1 MKAYNFY
8 AGPSI
13 LDPAVIRAAN
23 RALDNTNDLSILE
36 RSHRGKEVQ
45 TLFAQTKSMLKELMQ
60 LSDDFEILFL
70 HGGARLQN
78 CMVPYNIC
86 TKYTANYID
95 TGTWSTKSFEESAL
109 IRDSKIVA
117 SSGDKNYSYIPKEL
131 DWNGQGYLH
140 ITTNNTIH
148 GTQFHNFEFTKQGI
162 VVADMSSDILSREMN
177 FKAFGL
183 IYAGLQKNLG
193 TAGGTLV
200 IIKKELLEDLPKV
213 PSMLNYKQHVKNDSM
228 LNTPPVFAVL
238 MCKLVLDW
246 MQKEGGLAAIEN
258 RNKHKS
264 ALLYEAIDSIDAFEG
279 FAQKE
284 DRSLMNVTFKLCD
297 PVREN
302 TFNELLKQE
311 NIIGLNGHRS
321 KGGYRASLYNQLPL
335 THVEHLVKVMRKF
348 SQM

>member
-1 MKAYNFY
+1 
-8 AGPSI
+8 
-13 LDPAVIRAAN
+13 
-23 RALDNTNDLSILE
+23 
-36 RSHRGKEVQ
+36 
-45 TLFAQTKSMLKELMQ
+45 
-60 LSDDFEILFL
+60 
-70 HGGARLQN
+70 
-78 CMVPYNIC
+78 
-86 TKYTANYID
+86 
-95 TGTWSTKSFEESAL
+95 
-109 IRDSKIVA
+109 
-117 SSGDKNYSYIPKEL
+117 
-131 DWNGQGYLH
+131 
-140 ITTNNTIH
+140 
-148 GTQFHNFEFTKQGI
+148 
-162 VVADMSSDILSREMN
+162 MSSDILSREMN
-177 FKAFGL
+177 FNAFGL

-246 MQKEGGLAAIEN
+246 MQKEGGLTAIEN
-258 RNKHKS
+258 RNKLKS
-264 ALLYEAIDSIDAFEG
+264 ALLYDAIDSLDAFEG

-284 DRSLMNVTFKLCD
+284 DRSLMNVTFKLND
-297 PVREN
+297 SSREES
-302 TFNELLKQE
+302 FNLLLKQE

>member
-13 LDPAVIRAAN
+13 LAPDVIQAAIT
-23 RALDNTNDLSILE
+23 AIDNTNDLSILE

-45 TLFAQTKSMLKELMQ
+45 AMFDQTKVMLKEIMQ
-60 LSDDFEILFL
+60 LNDDFEILFL

-78 CMVPYNIC
+78 CMIPYNIC
-86 TKYTANYID
+86 TQSSANYID
-95 TGTWSTKSFEESAL
+95 TGAWSTKSYEESAI
-109 IRDSKIVA
+109 IRDSHILA
-117 SSGDKNYSYIPKEL
+117 SSADGNYSYIPKQL
-131 DWNGQGYLH
+131 NWNGEGYVH

-148 GTQFHNFEFTKQGI
+148 GTQFHDFNFTSKGV
-162 VVADMSSDILSREMN
+162 VVADMSSDILSRDMN
-177 FKAFGL
+177 FNQFGL

-200 IIKKELLEDLPKV
+200 IIKKELLEDLPHV
-213 PSMLNYKQHVKNDSM
+213 PSMLNYKQHAKNDSM

-246 MQKEGGLAAIEN
+246 IMREGGLTAIEN
-258 RNKHKS
+258 RNKQK
-264 ALLYEAIDSIDAFEG
+264 AGLLYEAIDELDAFEG

-284 DRSLMNVTFKLCD
+284 DRSLMNATFKLTD
-297 PVREN
+297 TTREN
-302 TFNELLKQE
+302 EFNTLLKQE
-311 NIIGLNGHRS
+311 NIVGLNGHRS

-335 THVEHLVKVMRKF
+335 SHVEHLVKVMRKF
-348 SQM
+348 A